1 MYRIMDKQ
9 EIEINQID
17 NLKMIHIYDLA
28 TAGGAVGDDNQKAG
42 TGKNH
47 VPALAVYYGDNKQIN
62 LCVMDNNY
70 NLLME
75 RVLSLYSQCENK
87 DLIIIDEA
95 TRKLLDLACHGVDHG
110 VSSVARIGKKYM
122 DMKAEQLS
130 RFNTE
135 GYIRKLMLPMLKYYI
150 SQLYGLW
157 DMEIIFKD
165 GETGWHGNVVLCATH
180 KNKDLCFPV
189 HISHVG
195 LGKYNAV
202 VGNFVEEK
210 NTVIFEI
217 VYKSQSL
224 KVDIIS
230 EDYCL
235 SGDSRFDFS
244 LSTSACITN
253 IKVDGAM
260 VYCSDESIGTVSAEE
275 FEGIN
280 IKYIF
285 ELDKDKSKLYRLP
298 WGGYYSCTVNKSVDG
313 SISQWDYDTGFCEKN
328 DKSFFARQ
336 YAWSFIENISTN
348 VSISSGGGMM
358 ERLIPD
364 LDKGLMQTIFLPV
377 GYYSGWDYKQK
388 LENRFF
394 YEEIKE

>member
-17 NLKMIHIYDLA
+17 SLKMIHIYDLA
-28 TAGGAVGDDNQKAG
+28 TAGGAVGNDNQKAG
-42 TGKNH
+42 AGENH

-62 LCVMDNNY
+62 LCMMDKHY

-75 RVLSLYSQCENK
+75 KVLSLYSQCENK
-87 DLIIIDEA
+87 NLIIIDEP
-95 TRKLLDLACHGVDHG
+95 TKKLLELACQGVDNG
-110 VSSVARIGKKYM
+110 VTSVARTGKKYM

-135 GYIRKLMLPMLKYYI
+135 GYIRKLILPMLKYYL
-150 SQLYGLW
+150 SKLYGLW

-165 GETGWHGNVVLCATH
+165 GESGWHGNVVLYATH
-180 KNKDLCFPV
+180 KNNDLCFPV

-202 VGNFVEEK
+202 VGNFIEEK

-230 EDYCL
+230 EDYSL
-235 SGDSRFDFS
+235 SGDSRYDFS
-244 LSTSACITN
+244 LSTPACITN
-253 IKVDGAM
+253 INVAGAM
-260 VYCSDESIGTVSAEE
+260 VYCNNEPVENVSSVQISDMYPQK
-275 FEGIN
+275 F
-280 IKYIF
+280 F
-285 ELDKDKSKLYRLP
+285 DLDITNAKLHRLP
-298 WGGYYSCTVNKSVDG
+298 WGGYYSCAVNKSEDG
-313 SISQWDYDTGFCEKN
+313 SITQWDYDTGFYEKN
-328 DKSFFARQ
+328 NNSFFARQ
-336 YAWSFIENISTN
+336 YSWGFIENINTG
-348 VSISSGGGMM
+348 VSINTGGGLM

-364 LDKGLMQTIFLPV
+364 LNKGEMQTTFLPV

-388 LENRFF
+388 LENRYF
-394 YEEIKE
+394 YEDIKE

>member
-17 NLKMIHIYDLA
+17 NLKMIHIYDLV
-28 TAGGAVGDDNQKAG
+28 TAGGAVGQDNQKAG
-42 TGKNH
+42 AGENH

-62 LCVMDNNY
+62 LCVMDKHY

-87 DLIIIDEA
+87 DLIIIDEP
-95 TRKLLDLACHGVDHG
+95 TRKLLDLACQGVDNG
-110 VSSVARIGKKYM
+110 VTSVARIGKKYM

-130 RFNTE
+130 KFNTE
-135 GYIRKLMLPMLKYYI
+135 GAIRRIMLPMLKYYLR
-150 SQLYGLW
+150 QLYGLW
-157 DMEIIFKD
+157 DMEIVFKD
-165 GETGWHGNVVLCATH
+165 GESGWHGNVVLSANY
-180 KNKDLCFPV
+180 KNKNFCFPV
-189 HISHVG
+189 LISHVG
-195 LGKYNAV
+195 LGMYNAV
-202 VGNFVEEK
+202 IGNFIEEK
-210 NTVIFEI
+210 NTVKFEI
-217 VYKSQSL
+217 VYTSQSL

-230 EDYCL
+230 EDYSL
-235 SGDSRFDFS
+235 FGDSRYDFS
-244 LSTSACITN
+244 LSTPACITN

-260 VYCSDESIGTVSAEE
+260 VYCNDEPLGTVSAEE
-275 FEGIN
+275 FDSIN
-280 IKYIF
+280 IKYSF

-313 SISQWDYDTGFCEKN
+313 GISRWDYDTGFCEKN
-328 DKSFFARQ
+328 DKTLFARQ
-336 YAWSFIENISTN
+336 YAWSFIENTGTK
-348 VSISSGGGMM
+348 VSISSGGGLM

-364 LDKGLMQTIFLPV
+364 LDKGEMQTTFLPV

-388 LENRFF
+388 LENRYF

>member
-28 TAGGAVGDDNQKAG
+28 TAGGAVGQDNQKAG
-42 TGKNH
+42 AGKNH

-87 DLIIIDEA
+87 DLIIIDES
-95 TRKLLDLACHGVDHG
+95 TRKLLEFACQGVDHG

-135 GYIRKLMLPMLKYYI
+135 GYIRKLILPMLKYYL

-165 GETGWHGNVVLCATH
+165 GESGWHGNVVLYASH
-180 KNKDLCFPV
+180 KNNDLRFPV

-202 VGNFVEEK
+202 VGNFIEEK
-210 NTVIFEI
+210 NIVIFEI

-230 EDYCL
+230 EDYSL
-235 SGDSRFDFS
+235 SGDSRYDFS
-244 LSTSACITN
+244 LSTPACITN
-253 IKVDGAM
+253 INVAGAM
-260 VYCSDESIGTVSAEE
+260 VYCNNEPVENVSSVQISDMYPQK
-275 FEGIN
+275 F
-280 IKYIF
+280 F
-285 ELDKDKSKLYRLP
+285 DLDITNAKLHRLP
-298 WGGYYSCTVNKSVDG
+298 WGGYYSCAVNKSEDG
-313 SISQWDYDTGFCEKN
+313 SITQWDYDTGFYEKN
-328 DKSFFARQ
+328 NNSFFARQ
-336 YAWSFIENISTN
+336 YSWSFIENINTG
-348 VSISSGGGMM
+348 VSINTGGGLM

-364 LDKGLMQTIFLPV
+364 LTQGEMQTTFLPV

-388 LENRFF
+388 LENRYF
-394 YEEIKE
+394 YEDIKE